1 LSKTCLDL
9 KYFKR
14 LIDKGDEMVVN
25 EMDIV
30 KILKSLREL
39 KFNFGQI
46 NKNSNLNFELCHSKE
61 YVIDLDSDE

>member
-1 LSKTCLDL
+1 
-9 KYFKR
+9 
-14 LIDKGDEMVVN
+14 MVVN

-46 NKNSNLNFELCHSKE
+46 NKNSNLNFEICHSKE